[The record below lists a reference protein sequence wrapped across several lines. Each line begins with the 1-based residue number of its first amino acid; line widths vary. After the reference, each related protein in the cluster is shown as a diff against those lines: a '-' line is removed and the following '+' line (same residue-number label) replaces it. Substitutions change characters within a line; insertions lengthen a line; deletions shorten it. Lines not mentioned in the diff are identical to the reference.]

1 MDQLVKGQILLSRL
15 GRCLR
20 RRRFTRVTM
29 LAYPQGGRLQAGR
42 PYAPPRLLDR
52 QLSRAVTVLAYPLG
66 RRKK

>member
-42 PYAPPRLLDR
+42 PDALLGR

>member
-1 MDQLVKGQILLSRL
+1 MGNCMGRHR
-15 GRCLR
+15 GRCLG
-20 RRRFTRVTM
+20 RRFTRVTM

-42 PYAPPRLLDR
+42 PYAPPRLLGR